1 MKNRKKFCFA
11 LFCYGLIDIRQDFL
25 KIVLSLL
32 TYFPWENLLVYNY
45 LLTTLFY
52 QKFLGI
58 LPIFSSSSPGLKQWL
73 FPSFEQWLSPSFE
86 QWRQWRAHQE
96 VCSRPRGKS
105 AVLSGTDFLGP
116 TIPTWVYGLGQQDCP
131 PLLVM
136 AFRVVEC
143 CYCFSHKMGHVV
155 EESQEY

>member
-1 MKNRKKFCFA
+1 MPVGSLILITSKQMRVYFTLFWWKWKQLFSSIWLNPDLCSEHSYVGLSVSVQKRFTFHWYCETYFKNCPINMKNRKKFCFA

-32 TYFPWENLLVYNY
+32 AYFPWENLLVYNY

-73 FPSFEQWLSPSFE
+73 SPSFE
-86 QWRQWRAHQE
+86 
-96 VCSRPRGKS
+96 
-105 AVLSGTDFLGP
+105 
-116 TIPTWVYGLGQQDCP
+116 
-131 PLLVM
+131 
-136 AFRVVEC
+136 
-143 CYCFSHKMGHVV
+143 
-155 EESQEY
+155 